1 MSNAFPPQSSP
12 QNAAVE
18 VLPAYLVNRIAAGE
32 VVERPASVLKELVEN
47 SVDAGASEISVTVDN
62 GGKTLVVADN
72 GFGMSAQDVERCV
85 LNHATSKIKSAED
98 LERILSMGFRGEALA
113 SISAISRFECRS
125 RRVYDADGTYLRI
138 EGGSPPKIQPIGT
151 AVGTVMQVDD
161 LFFNTPARLKFLKR
175 AGTELSYCDEMAKSL
190 ALSHVHVKM
199 SLTMNDKPCFSTTGT
214 GDALETVQ
222 ALFNF
227 RPEQSAHLLSTQFED
242 RLSGL
247 KIEAVFASPACESL
261 QKKSKKHWWM
271 ILNNR
276 PIRCAVLQRAIAA
289 AYESLVPYGMSPF
302 CVLWLNMPPDA
313 VDVNVHPTKKEVRY
327 ADSGQIYQFVYTALR
342 RALSAHFQRVYGVE
356 NTPSPAL
363 ISSAS
368 SPFFQGTS
376 QQAGVL
382 AFSETD
388 SPPYAPPYSPT
399 DSQTQDT
406 YRPTQQHLANV
417 SPLAQA
423 VDSTEWT
430 RGLPPDF
437 QSAWQPPAQ
446 THPHLKAKKWRVIG
460 QLYTTYILLETPHGL
475 MVVDQHIASERWC
488 FEALQAQH
496 QSSETVVQR
505 FVTPLELDLS
515 PEEGDVLK
523 SHMSQFEAVG
533 FACEAVDLHQLQKWH
548 VWGVPVL
555 YPERN
560 TPHSPVHQLKHMIEQ
575 LTHQP
580 SACLDTEHLYATMAC
595 HMAIRAGDVLS
606 PFQQERVV
614 EDWLSCTL
622 PWSCPHGRPIA
633 HTIDAQALN
642 GFFDRPSLPVNAG
655 L

>member
-1 MSNAFPPQSSP
+1 MSNAFPPKQSIDEGIV
-12 QNAAVE
+12 Q

-47 SVDAGASEISVTVDN
+47 SVDAGASNISISVDN
-62 GGKTLVVADN
+62 GGKTIVVADN
-72 GFGMSAQDVERCV
+72 GSGMSRADVERSV
-85 LNHATSKIKSAED
+85 LNHATSKIKSPED

-125 RRVYDADGTYLRI
+125 RRIYDADGTCLRI
-138 EGGSPPKIQPIGT
+138 EGGSVPKIHPIGT

-175 AGTELSYCDEMAKSL
+175 AGTEMSYCDEMAKSL
-190 ALSHVHVKM
+190 ALSHPHVKM
-199 SLTMNDKPCFSTTGT
+199 SLSLNEKPCFTSAGT
-214 GDALETVQ
+214 GDTLETVQ

-227 RPEQSAHLLSTQFED
+227 RAEQQAHLLTTSFED

-261 QKKSKKHWWM
+261 QKKSKKQWWM

-276 PIRCAVLQRAIAA
+276 PIRCAVIQRAIAA

-342 RALSAHFQRVYGVE
+342 RALSAHFERVYGVE

-363 ISSAS
+363 SSAS
-368 SPFFQGTS
+368 SNAFPSFASPQGEHQHQAYPQSYS
-376 QQAGVL
+376 QN
-382 AFSETD
+382 
-388 SPPYAPPYSPT
+388 
-399 DSQTQDT
+399 DSQHS
-406 YRPTQQHLANV
+406 RPAYTHTQQHLADF

-423 VDSTEWT
+423 SEQAPLDAPFAYPAVNT
-430 RGLPPDF
+430 
-437 QSAWQPPAQ
+437 AWSPPAE
-446 THPHLKAKKWRVIG
+446 THPNTKAKKWRVIG
-460 QLYTTYILLETPHGL
+460 QLYTTYILLETPNGL

-496 QSSETVVQR
+496 KASETVVQR

-523 SHMSQFEAVG
+523 AHLSQFEAVG
-533 FACEAVDLHQLQKWH
+533 FACEALDLNQLTQWRI
-548 VWGVPVL
+548 WGVPVL

-560 TPHSPVHQLKHMIEQ
+560 TPHSPIHQLKHMIEQ

-580 SACLDTEHLYATMAC
+580 EAGLDTEHLYATLAC
-595 HMAIRAGDVLS
+595 HMAIRAGDVLT

-614 EDWLSCTL
+614 EDWLTCTL

-633 HTIDAQALN
+633 HTIDAQSLN
-642 GFFDRPSLPVNAG
+642 NFFDRPSLPVNSG

>member
-1 MSNAFPPQSSP
+1 MLNASP
-12 QNAAVE
+12 SQQDFNTGIVE

-47 SVDAGASEISVTVDN
+47 SVDAGASDISISVDN

-72 GFGMSAQDVERCV
+72 GSGMSRADVERCV

-125 RRVYDADGTYLRI
+125 RRVYDADGTCLRI
-138 EGGSPPKIQPIGT
+138 EGGATPKIHPIGT

-190 ALSHVHVKM
+190 ALSHLHVKM
-199 SLTMNDKPCFSTTGT
+199 SLSLNEKPCFTSTGT

-222 ALFNF
+222 ALFDF
-227 RPEQSAHLLSTQFED
+227 RPEQQAHLLTTQFED

-261 QKKSKKHWWM
+261 QKKSKKQWWM

-302 CVLWLNMPPDA
+302 CVLWLTMPPDA

-342 RALSAHFQRVYGVE
+342 RALSAHFERVYGVE

-363 ISSAS
+363 SSAS
-368 SPFFQGTS
+368 SKGFSSFATPQGEHENQAYS
-376 QQAGVL
+376 QHYPQHYPQN
-382 AFSETD
+382 S
-388 SPPYAPPYSPT
+388 
-399 DSQTQDT
+399 
-406 YRPTQQHLANV
+406 RPAYTHTQQHLADF

-423 VDSTEWT
+423 SEQVSFDAPFESPAEE
-430 RGLPPDF
+430 
-437 QSAWQPPAQ
+437 SAW
-446 THPHLKAKKWRVIG
+446 HPRAERHPNTKAKKWRVIG
-460 QLYTTYILLETPHGL
+460 QLYTTYILLETPNGL

-496 QSSETVVQR
+496 DASETVVQR

-523 SHMSQFEAVG
+523 AHLSQFEAVG
-533 FACEAVDLHQLQKWH
+533 FACEAVDLHQLTQWRI
-548 VWGVPVL
+548 WGVPVL

-560 TPHSPVHQLKHMIEQ
+560 TPHSPIHQLKHMIEQ

-580 SACLDTEHLYATMAC
+580 EAGLDTEHLYATMAC
-595 HMAIRAGDVLS
+595 HMAIRAGDVLT

-614 EDWLSCTL
+614 EDWLTCTL

-633 HTIDAQALN
+633 HTIDAQSLN
-642 GFFDRPSLPVNAG
+642 NFFDRPSLPVNSG
-655 L
+655 I

>member
-1 MSNAFPPQSSP
+1 MS
-12 QNAAVE
+12 
-18 VLPAYLVNRIAAGE
+18 
-32 VVERPASVLKELVEN
+32 
-47 SVDAGASEISVTVDN
+47 VDN
-62 GGKTLVVADN
+62 GGKTIVVADN
-72 GFGMSAQDVERCV
+72 GSGMSRADVEHCV

-125 RRVYDADGTYLRI
+125 RRTSDADGTCLRI
-138 EGGSPPKIQPIGT
+138 EGGSVPKLHPIGT

-175 AGTELSYCDEMAKSL
+175 SGTEMSYCDEMAKSL
-190 ALSHVHVKM
+190 ALSHPHVKM
-199 SLTMNDKPCFSTTGT
+199 SLTLNEKSCFTSAGT

-222 ALFNF
+222 ALFSF
-227 RPEQSAHLLSTQFED
+227 RPEQQAHLLTTQFED

-261 QKKSKKHWWM
+261 QKKSKKQWWM

-327 ADSGQIYQFVYTALR
+327 GDSGQIYQFVYTALR
-342 RALSAHFQRVYGVE
+342 RALSAHFERVYGVE
-356 NTPSPAL
+356 HTANPSL
-363 ISSAS
+363 TTSAS
-368 SPFFQGTS
+368 SRSSSFPPS
-376 QQAGVL
+376 QDDRTPV
-382 AFSETD
+382 SM
-388 SPPYAPPYSPT
+388 PYGSAPPST
-399 DSQTQDT
+399 FSH
-406 YRPTQQHLANV
+406 TQQHLADF

-423 VDSTEWT
+423 SEQVPLDSTFSSPAVNT
-430 RGLPPDF
+430 
-437 QSAWQPPAQ
+437 AWSPPAE
-446 THPHLKAKKWRVIG
+446 THPQTKAKKWRVIG
-460 QLYTTYILLETPHGL
+460 QLYTTYILLETPSGL

-488 FEALQAQH
+488 FEALQAKH
-496 QSSETVVQR
+496 DASETVVQR

-515 PEEGDVLK
+515 PEEGEVLNA
-523 SHMSQFEAVG
+523 HISQFEAVG
-533 FACEAVDLHQLQKWH
+533 FACEAVDLNQWTQWRI
-548 VWGVPVL
+548 WGVPVL

-560 TPHSPVHQLKHMIEQ
+560 TPHSPVYQLKHMIEQ

-580 SACLDTEHLYATMAC
+580 EAGLDTEHLYATLAC
-595 HMAIRAGDVLS
+595 HMAIRAGDVLT

-614 EDWLSCTL
+614 EDWLTCTL

-633 HTIDAQALN
+633 HTIDAQSLN
-642 GFFDRPSLPVNAG
+642 NFFDRPSLPVNAG
-655 L
+655 I